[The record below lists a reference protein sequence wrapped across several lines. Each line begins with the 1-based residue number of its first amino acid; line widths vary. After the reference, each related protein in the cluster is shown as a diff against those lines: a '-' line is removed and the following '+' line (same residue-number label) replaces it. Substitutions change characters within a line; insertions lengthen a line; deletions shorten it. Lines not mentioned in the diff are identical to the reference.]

1 MSKVMDVKALPT
13 TYDEERIL
21 SHMNE
26 ILKIMDK
33 IQPDHGLMSLAL
45 DNGYF
50 SVTCDNKGKDMYDKF
65 NFSLH
70 LGVKEPFLMRHSSSG
85 DGYESVPVDIKDVG
99 AYTYDAHR
107 ARIMAA
113 AESVRSV
120 K

>member
-1 MSKVMDVKALPT
+1 MSKVMDVKSLPT
-13 TYDEERIL
+13 TYDEEQIL

-26 ILKIMDK
+26 ILKIMNR

-50 SVTCDNKGKDMYDKF
+50 SVTCDSKNKDMYDKF

-70 LGVKEPFLMRHSSSG
+70 LDAKDPFLMRHVIHG
-85 DGYESVPVDIKDVG
+85 NGYESVPVDIKDVG
-99 AYTYDAHR
+99 AYTFDAHR

-113 AESVRSV
+113 AESGRR
-120 K
+120 